1 MHTQYRYLLI
11 VTACGLIGD
20 WTARAKSTSVTSKRT
35 ISIRAAS
42 IRAASKRIVKRR
54 GNHE

>member
-20 WTARAKSTSVTSKRT
+20 GTARAKSTSATSKRT
-35 ISIRAAS
+35 ISKRT
-42 IRAASKRIVKRR
+42 ASKRIVKRR